1 MSLDRCLMLSY
12 FKLTKTKNC
21 IKNTYRWFLPLFL
34 VALGCTDN
42 KGILTKEGTSGFQLL
57 SHQETGITFN
67 NQIKETQQRN
77 HLFYSQIYN
86 GAGVAIGDV
95 NNDGLPDVFFSGNMV
110 NDQLYLN
117 EGNFKFKNITQ
128 TAGIASSPGWS
139 MGVTMADVNSDGYL
153 DIYVSR
159 NGDSMN
165 PDDRVNLLYI
175 NNKDYTFT
183 ESAQLYGLADK
194 GFSTQAVF
202 FDMDNDG
209 DLDMYQVNQPPDP
222 RLFLRYKIPRSR
234 AIYHRD
240 KLYRNDGGKYT
251 EISRKAALSQ
261 SLAHGLGVTASD
273 FNNDGWTDLYVSND
287 YDEPDF
293 MYYNNGDGTFSNV
306 IDQKLKHISRFS
318 MGVDAGDV
326 NNDGHTDLITLDMA
340 AEDHYRSKT
349 NMGSMNPKEFFQLVE
364 WGKHRQYMFNTLQ
377 INSGEGN
384 FYDVGNLAG
393 IAKTDWSWSG
403 LLVDLD
409 NDGLRDIVISN
420 GIKKDIRNNDF
431 LNKVAKKI
439 KKGSLNLLEESKDA
453 PSVPLPNYIYKN
465 KGDFRF
471 KKESKEWGF
480 DQPGFTTGIA
490 YGDLDNDG
498 DMDIITNNI
507 DAPAFVYRNTTGG
520 NFLKLYFE
528 GPRNNLFGYGVKAF
542 LYYNDQFQIAEN
554 FVSRGYLSS
563 MEPGILF
570 GLGKEKKI
578 ERLEVLWP
586 DGKRNIIEDPTPNT
600 SLLIRYELAKTK
612 ERKERANTKMFC
624 GMDPSSIGLKFSH
637 KENEYDDFQEETL
650 LPHRLSENGPF
661 SAVADINGDGLE
673 DVFIGGASGQSGRL
687 FVQQENGSFI
697 PNPSQPW
704 EMEKK
709 SEDLGCIFL
718 DVDNDD
724 DMDLFVASGGNE
736 FSQGSKLLEDRV
748 YINNGVGEFH
758 RDRDILPKK
767 YESSQCVRASDI
779 DKDGDLDLLVGTRL
793 IPGRYP
799 YPASSFL
806 YINDG
811 GKYVDKTME
820 IAPDLTNIGLVSDAT
835 FSDIDN
841 DGDLDILLVGEWM
854 NITLLE
860 NSNGHFEDN
869 SEKWGLQSTK
879 GIWWSITPVDID
891 NDGDEDYVVGNL
903 GLNNKFKPTKDH
915 PLRIYANDFDKNGT
929 NDIVLAKEYK
939 DSYVP
944 LRGRECMS
952 NQMPYVADKFKDY
965 HTYASSKLTDILPIG
980 RIENTVTH
988 EIKSLESIILINSGD
1003 KLIQKPL
1010 PTEAQVFPIKS
1021 SLFGDFNEDGHM
1033 DILVV
1038 GNHYGVEVETIRYDS
1053 GVGCLL
1059 LGDGSSN
1066 LIPIPA
1072 TKSGINIPKDSR
1084 HINLIHRPSG
1094 NLLLITNNNDSLQ
1107 MYRW

>member
-1 MSLDRCLMLSY
+1 MLS
-12 FKLTKTKNC
+12 F
-21 IKNTYRWFLPLFL
+21 WELPKAKPHRNNIYKCSIILYVL
-34 VALGCTDN
+34 ILGCTESEEF
-42 KGILTKEGTSGFQLL
+42 LTKKGTPGFQLL
-57 SHQETGITFN
+57 TLQETGITFN
-67 NQIKETQQRN
+67 NQIKETQQKN

-86 GAGVAIGDV
+86 GAGVAIGDI
-95 NNDGLPDVFFSGNMV
+95 NNDGLSDVFFSGNMV

-117 EGNFKFKNITQ
+117 EGSFKFKNITQ
-128 TAGIASSPGWS
+128 TAGIGSNPGWS

-153 DIYVSR
+153 DIYISR

-165 PDDRVNLLYI
+165 PDDRANLLYI
-175 NNKDYTFT
+175 NNKDLSFT
-183 ESAQLYGLADK
+183 ESAQVYGLADK
-194 GFSTQAVF
+194 GFSTQAIF

-234 AIYHRD
+234 AVYHRD
-240 KLYRNDGGKYT
+240 KLYRNDGGKYK
-251 EISRKAALSQ
+251 EISQKATLSQ
-261 SLAHGLGVTASD
+261 SLTHGLGVVASD

-306 IDQKLKHISRFS
+306 IDQKLRHISRFS

-393 IAKTDWSWSG
+393 MAKTDWSWSG

-409 NDGLRDIVISN
+409 NDGLRDIVVSN

-431 LNKVAKKI
+431 LNKVSKKI
-439 KKGSLNLLEESKDA
+439 EKGPLNLLEASKDA
-453 PSVPLPNYIYKN
+453 PSVPLPNYIFKN
-465 KGDFRF
+465 EGRFRF

-480 DQPGFTTGIA
+480 DQSGFTTGIA

-528 GPRNNLFGYGVKAF
+528 GPRDNLFGYGAKAL
-542 LYYNDQFQIAEN
+542 LYHSGQFQSAEN
-554 FVSRGYLSS
+554 YVSRGYLSS
-563 MEPGILF
+563 MEPSILF
-570 GLGKEKKI
+570 GLGNEKKI

-586 DGKRNIIEDPTPNT
+586 DGKRNIIEDPMPNT
-600 SLLIRYELAKTK
+600 SIVVRHKNAETNKVK
-612 ERKERANTKMFC
+612 ERVKSKMFS
-624 GMDPSSIGLKFSH
+624 GINPTSIGLRFVH
-637 KENEYDDFQEETL
+637 KENEYNDFQEETL

-661 SAVADINGDGLE
+661 SAIADINGDGLE

-687 FVQQENGSFI
+687 FIQKEDGSFAL
-697 PNPSQPW
+697 NPSQPW
-704 EMEKK
+704 EMEKE

-718 DVDNDD
+718 DVDGDN
-724 DMDLFVASGGNE
+724 DMDLFIASGGNE

-748 YINNGVGEFH
+748 YINNGVGTFH
-758 RDRDILPKK
+758 HDRDILPEK
-767 YESSQCVRASDI
+767 YVSSQCARASDI

-793 IPGRYP
+793 VPGRYP
-799 YPASSFL
+799 HPASSHLF
-806 YINDG
+806 INED
-811 GKYVDKTME
+811 GKYIDKTTE
-820 IAPDLTNIGLVSDAT
+820 IAPALANIGLVSDAT
-835 FSDIDN
+835 FSDIDG
-841 DGDLDILLVGEWM
+841 DGDMDILLVGEWM
-854 NITLLE
+854 NIILLE
-860 NSNGHFEDN
+860 NSNGHFVDN
-869 SEKWGLQSTK
+869 SEKWGLQKTK
-879 GIWWSITPVDID
+879 GIWWSITAADID
-891 NDGDEDYVVGNL
+891 NDGDEDFVVGNL
-903 GLNNKFKPTKDH
+903 GLNNKFKPTKAQ
-915 PLRIYANDFDKNGT
+915 PLRIYADDFDKNGT

-939 DSYVP
+939 DAYVP

-952 NQMPYVADKFKDY
+952 NQMPYIANKFKDY
-965 HTYASSKLTDILPIG
+965 HSYASSKLTDILPEERIG
-980 RIENTVTH
+980 SAVLH
-988 EIKSLESIILINSGD
+988 EIQSLESIILINTGD
-1003 KLIQKPL
+1003 KFIQKPL
-1010 PTEAQVFPIKS
+1010 PTEAQIFPIKS
-1021 SLFGDFNEDGHM
+1021 SLTGDFNNDGHM

-1053 GVGCLL
+1053 GLGCLL

-1066 LIPIPA
+1066 FTPIAP

-1084 HINLIHRPSG
+1084 HINLVHRLSG
-1094 NLLLITNNNDSLQ
+1094 DLILITNNNDSLQ
-1107 MYRW
+1107 IYQR